1 MMIHAVDYHDNIYVA
16 IPCRLP
22 PTIAALYTEKT
33 KTTAKKIC
41 QPLQEKIQP
50 RGYIKFCLYY
60 HILTVIILIL
70 KRRLSCVS
78 DTGTAA

>member
-1 MMIHAVDYHDNIYVA
+1 MMIHAVDYHDNINVA

-22 PTIAALYTEKT
+22 PTIAALYAEETE
-33 KTTAKKIC
+33 TTAKKIC

-50 RGYIKFCLYY
+50 RDYIQFCLYG
-60 HILTVIILIL
+60 HILAVIILIL
-70 KRRLSCVS
+70 KRRLPCVS